1 MSCNENGTHKER
13 KVAHPPMHHA
23 SAGAKTREIFDTRD
37 LPLLEGFQTIT
48 NGDFA
53 REPKG
58 VNKRWT
64 SPKNT

>member
-1 MSCNENGTHKER
+1 MSCNENGIHKER

-53 REPKG
+53 REPK
-58 VNKRWT
+58 
-64 SPKNT
+64 